1 MKGVE
6 EVRLRIGLSAVA
18 GVLLLAAVAFAL
30 PTDGATFKQLYQPK
44 DGTTLASAGCLLCHD
59 KLPATKTGLNPYGAD
74 LATQAKPRTAAAFKA
89 IEKLDSDKD
98 GFTNL
103 QEIQAGTLPGDPAS
117 KPAK

>member
-1 MKGVE
+1 MRV
-6 EVRLRIGLSAVA
+6 RIGLAVVA
-18 GVLLLAAVAFAL
+18 GVLLVTAVAFAL
-30 PTDGATFKQLYQPK
+30 PTDATTFKQLYQPK
-44 DGTTLASAGCLLCHD
+44 DGTKLAAAGCLVCHD
-59 KLPATKTGLNPYGAD
+59 KLPATKTGLNPYGTD
-74 LATQAKPRTAAAFKA
+74 LAKQATPRTAAAFKA